1 MIRGKMKTN
10 KDKKR
15 PLHFET
21 DKSKEELKREIALSL
36 TPEERL
42 QKLNRMIRFN
52 KQFSENYQKAFQKR
66 LEEGNTFILK

>member
-1 MIRGKMKTN
+1 MKAK

-15 PLHFET
+15 PLLFET

-42 QKLNRMIRFN
+42 QKLTRMILFN
-52 KQFSENYQKAFQKR
+52 KQFSKNYHEAVQKR
-66 LEEGNTFILK
+66 LKEGNIFILK